1 MAIESF
7 TPADIFFKHPCVVTN
22 TAWKLEVIVGNLKK
36 LIEKHSVD
44 FTIAFA
50 AGYMDNVFN
59 MPISVV
65 EKDTMIG
72 TPDLIT
78 LKATDQ
84 VLSMWN
90 MATDPKRNNLVPKEF
105 REIVENG
112 GEYATIATD
121 VAAREVWIDESRES
135 ANQWRRVLNFKFS
148 KPTTQMTTKEMYKEM
163 DAYCNENYG
172 SAGRKASRAI
182 DATIGL
188 THAEFHVRTTVH
200 KKNDKYS
207 EPNVVVF
214 TGKETAG
221 ITMGVH
227 PLSDP
232 ELRKLFF
239 EEHVE
244 RCTKEGKS
252 EKEALNE
259 FDGRA
264 GLGRIED
271 FIIFCRKHQ
280 IDIDLYI
287 PKVDAKDEFEAIR
300 VIAEGGSYNLLAA
313 VILYANTHPYP
324 KFDGKFS
331 VIHEPNDAM
340 EILI

>member
-22 TAWKLEVIVGNLKK
+22 TPWKLEVIVGNLTK
-36 LIEKHSVD
+36 LIEKHFAD

-59 MPISVV
+59 MPISVE
-65 EKDTMIG
+65 EKDSMIG

-84 VLSMWN
+84 VMSMWS
-90 MATDPKRNNLVPKEF
+90 MAIDPKGSNLVPKEF
-105 REIVENG
+105 LDIVENG
-112 GEYATIATD
+112 GEYGTISTD
-121 VAAREVWIDESRES
+121 VAARELWIDENSGDV
-135 ANQWRRVLNFKFS
+135 NKWRRVLNFNFS
-148 KPTTQMTTKEMYKEM
+148 KAVSNMTTKEMLKEM
-163 DAYCNENYG
+163 NEYCDKNYG
-172 SAGRKASRAI
+172 TTGKKASRAV

-188 THAEFHVRTTVH
+188 THAEFPVRTSLH
-200 KKNDKYS
+200 KKQDRYY
-207 EPNVVVF
+207 EPDISVF

-221 ITMGVH
+221 ITMDVH
-227 PLSDP
+227 PLSDL

-239 EEHVE
+239 VEHIARCREE
-244 RCTKEGKS
+244 GLS
-252 EKEALNE
+252 EKEALSE

-280 IDIDLYI
+280 IKIDLYI
-287 PKVDAKDEFEAIR
+287 PKVDADNEFDAIR
-300 VIAEGGSYNLLAA
+300 MVAEGGSYNLLAA

-324 KFDGKFS
+324 KLDGKFS
-331 VIHEPNDAM
+331 VTHEPINAS